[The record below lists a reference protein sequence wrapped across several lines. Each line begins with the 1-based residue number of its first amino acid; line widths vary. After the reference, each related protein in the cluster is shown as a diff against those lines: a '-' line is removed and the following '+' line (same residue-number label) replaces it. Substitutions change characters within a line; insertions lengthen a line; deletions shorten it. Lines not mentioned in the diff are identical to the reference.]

1 MSPQTAV
8 HPEAAEPVSKTI
20 AGPKGTKF
28 TAVTHGNSTTLTSAN
43 DPNQTIVVNLP
54 PPGSGT
60 KTIDVS
66 VSGIIDTIGNGLLEV
81 LGALKKVLS
90 CTPTTKTTVNVGS
103 NGQVTSIVTETTC
116 TAS

>member
-8 HPEAAEPVSKTI
+8 HPGAAEPVSKTI

-28 TAVTHGNSTTLTSAN
+28 AAVTHGNSTTLTTAN

-54 PPGSGT
+54 PAGSGT
-60 KTIDVS
+60 ATADVS
-66 VSGIIDTIGNGLLEV
+66 ISGILGGIGDGLLEV
-81 LGALKKVLS
+81 LGALKKVMS